1 MTTLNRYIVESLNRW
16 LALLLLAVALPAA
29 AADYR
34 IEAWISITET
44 PTNGNSIVW
53 STTRTWTNTV
63 TDADSEIQAT
73 NNIGWSRTN
82 LFGQLANYKVS
93 DAYSVGYGTNT
104 NDVIIYGITNTALA
118 VTIGGSWAS
127 VRYYTNP
134 VYGAF
139 DLWVPFPAHWSN
151 ALRQFMA
158 SALVDILN
166 TYPTNQLSNSASML
180 AQILTT
186 RTNGQSAT
194 NLNLHQGRI
203 DGAAISNAPQINVTI
218 LIAGAGS
225 LIDQAKITNAV
236 RIDGTMG
243 VLTSGQIFDAFLSNV
258 TVHASN
264 LVARGG
270 YQTNVVLDKSFATN
284 LTIIS
289 GIVTGS
295 LFTVTGNGVGTWVT
309 ISSESTT
316 AALGGAITLARSRQG
331 TNNANASDVLGQ
343 IVFSGM
349 GDSSQRPGGRVRA
362 YAMEN
367 FNGSNAPTYV
377 EIQTTPTN
385 AAQTV
390 GRLRVDYRGVYVS
403 NKLFV
408 IEEIWQ
414 PTIGGVWTN
423 SGAMKQIRG
432 NITTLAAG
440 NNILTRPT
448 NNLVRFGA
456 TAGIA
461 FIAAIEGG
469 FGDGD
474 WFDAINE
481 TGYGLVL
488 TNDTGFTLLETN
500 RLRIPNSQSAVIVP
514 VDGTVR
520 FTYLTSINRWYPAVF
535 GPYNVEATN
544 VAQIVSTNMT
554 GTPAVV
560 GANSNLVFGA
570 GAGLEQRGTN
580 GIDGRT
586 WLSIHG
592 PGLPPIGGV
601 IAWCKS
607 LTNTIPTYIDS
618 NYWAECNGQILTNAS
633 SPLNGWTLPDLNG
646 ALSGTNRFLMGGV
659 TSGTMGG
666 TSNHTHVYNA
676 SQTVASGGDFTVVE
690 STTMSTTAHLPPYY
704 QVVWV
709 MRIR

>member
-1 MTTLNRYIVESLNRW
+1 MMKSLNRIIW
-16 LALLLLAVALPAA
+16 LLVVALAMPAA
-29 AADYR
+29 AASFR
-34 IEAWISITET
+34 VEAWVSIGAV

-53 STTRTWTNTV
+53 GTTRTHTNNV
-63 TDADSEIQAT
+63 TDAATQIQTT
-73 NNIGWSRTN
+73 NSIGWARTN
-82 LFGQLANYKVS
+82 LQAQLSAYKVS

-104 NDVIIYGITNTALA
+104 NDVIIYGLTNVPLA
-118 VTIGGSWAS
+118 VTIGGSWAT

-134 VYGAF
+134 IYGTLPVQA
-139 DLWVPFPAHWSN
+139 PFPPGMSN
-151 ALRQFMA
+151 TIRQYIA
-158 SALVDILN
+158 SEIINILN
-166 TYPTNQLSNSASML
+166 TWPTNQLSNSASML
-180 AQILTT
+180 AQIITT
-186 RTNGQSAT
+186 RTNGQSVT

-203 DGAAISNAPQINVTI
+203 DGASLSNAPQINVTI

-225 LIDQAKITNAV
+225 VIDGAKITNAV

-243 VLTSGQIFDAFLSNV
+243 TLMGGEMFNSFLSNV
-258 TVHASN
+258 TVVASN

-270 YQTNVVLDKSFATN
+270 YTTNMMIDKAFLTN
-284 LTIIS
+284 GTFI
-289 GIVTGS
+289 GGVVTGS
-295 LFTVTGNGVGTWVT
+295 LFTVTGNGIGTWVT
-309 ISSESTT
+309 IASSSTT
-316 AALGGAITLARSRQG
+316 AALGPAIFFTRDRQA
-331 TNNANASDVLGQ
+331 TNNANASDVLGH
-343 IVFSGM
+343 ILFSGM
-349 GDSSQRPGGRVRA
+349 GDSSVRPGARIRG

-385 AAQTV
+385 AVQTV

-440 NNILTRPT
+440 NNVIPRPT

-488 TNDTGFTLLETN
+488 TNDTGFTTIETN
-500 RLRIPNSQSAVIVP
+500 RLKIPNSQNAVIVP

-520 FTYLTSINRWYPAVF
+520 FTYLTSINRWYPAVY
-535 GPYNVEATN
+535 GPYATEATN

-560 GANSNLVFGA
+560 GANTNLVFGA
-570 GAGLEQRGTN
+570 GSGLEARGTN
-580 GIDGRT
+580 GVDGTT
-586 WLSIHG
+586 WISIHG

-633 SPLNGWTLPDLNG
+633 SPINGWTLPDLNG
-646 ALSGTNRFLMGGV
+646 ALSGTNRFLLGG
-659 TSGTMGG
+659 TNSGTMGVG
-666 TSNHTHVYNA
+666 GSIGSDDGSGLGYY
-676 SQTVASGGDFTVVE
+676 QTV
-690 STTMSTTAHLPPYY
+690 
-704 QVVWV
+704 WI
-709 MRIR
+709 MRVR

>member
-1 MTTLNRYIVESLNRW
+1 VTT
-16 LALLLLAVALPAA
+16 AA
-29 AADYR
+29 TQ
-34 IEAWISITET
+34 IQTT
-44 PTNGNSIVW
+44 NSI
-53 STTRTWTNTV
+53 
-63 TDADSEIQAT
+63 
-73 NNIGWSRTN
+73 GWARTN
-82 LFGQLANYKVS
+82 LQAHLSAYKVS
-93 DAYSVGYGTNT
+93 AAYSVGYGTNT
-104 NDVIIYGITNTALA
+104 NDVIIYGLTNVPLT
-118 VTIGGSWAS
+118 VTIGGSWAT

-134 VYGAF
+134 IYGA
-139 DLWVPFPAHWSN
+139 LQVQAPFPPGMSN
-151 ALRQFMA
+151 AIRQYIA
-158 SALVDILN
+158 SEIINILN
-166 TYPTNQLSNSASML
+166 TWPTNQLSNTAAVV
-180 AQILTT
+180 AQIITT
-186 RTNGQSAT
+186 RTNGQSVT

-203 DGAAISNAPQINVTI
+203 DGASMSNAPQINVTI

-225 LIDQAKITNAV
+225 VIDGAKITNAV
-236 RIDGTMG
+236 RIDGTLGTLMG
-243 VLTSGQIFDAFLSNV
+243 GELINTFLSNV
-258 TVHASN
+258 TVVASN

-270 YQTNVVLDKSFATN
+270 SMTNMMIDKAFLTN
-284 LTIIS
+284 GTFI
-289 GIVTGS
+289 GGVVTGS

-309 ISSESTT
+309 IASSSTT
-316 AALGGAITLARSRQG
+316 AALGPAISFTRDRQS
-331 TNNANASDVLGQ
+331 TNNANANDVLGH
-343 IVFSGM
+343 IIFSGM
-349 GDSSQRPGGRVRA
+349 GDSSVRPGARIRG

-367 FNGSNAPTYV
+367 FNGSNAPTV
-377 EIQTTPTN
+377 LLFGTTPTN
-385 AAQTV
+385 ATQTV
-390 GRLRVDYRGVYVS
+390 DRMRLDYRGLYVS

-440 NNILTRPT
+440 NNVIPRPT

-488 TNDTGFTLLETN
+488 TNDTGFTTLATN
-500 RLRIPNSQSAVIVP
+500 RLQIPNSQNAVIVP

-535 GPYNVEATN
+535 GPYNVNATN

-554 GTPAVV
+554 GTPEVV

-646 ALSGTNRFLMGGV
+646 ALSGTNRFLLGG
-659 TSGTMGG
+659 TNSGTMGAGG
-666 TSNHTHVYNA
+666 TIS
-676 SQTVASGGDFTVVE
+676 SDDGSGLG
-690 STTMSTTAHLPPYY
+690 YY
-704 QVVWV
+704 QAVWI
-709 MRIR
+709 MRVR